1 VEEYRNDPVPPRMFF
16 QAFFFKFLG
25 RSFNLVEIYLMFMI
39 FGLAP
44 DIFDLTA
51 VAGFISTSA
60 TLFFI
65 IPQGLGV
72 NELGISTALDLLGYT
87 AALGITFGL
96 IRRAR
101 MIFWALFGVT
111 LHLAVSVVKK
121 FSWSR
126 A

>member
-1 VEEYRNDPVPPRMFF
+1 
-16 QAFFFKFLG
+16 
-25 RSFNLVEIYLMFMI
+25 MFMI
-39 FGLAP
+39 FSLSP
-44 DIFDLTA
+44 NFFDLTA

-60 TLFFI
+60 TIFFI

-72 NELGISTALDLLGYT
+72 NELGISTALDILGYT

-101 MIFWALFGVT
+101 MIFWALFGVA

-121 FSWSR
+121 FTLSSVR
-126 A
+126 G